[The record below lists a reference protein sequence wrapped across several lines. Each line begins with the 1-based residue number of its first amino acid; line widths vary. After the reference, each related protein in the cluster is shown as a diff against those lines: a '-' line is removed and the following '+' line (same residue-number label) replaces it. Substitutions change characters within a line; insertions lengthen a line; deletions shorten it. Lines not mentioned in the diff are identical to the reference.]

1 VGLRVDKPNQREKE
15 MREKVELRMS
25 RAGYAL
31 GQMLDNVRPISGLAE
46 KENKEVPVRP
56 LV

>member
-1 VGLRVDKPNQREKE
+1 MDKPNQREKE